1 MRASMTCLSLVAA
14 AFAVAVPSYAFNAY
28 PSELH
33 IGRQDDVERLIVVG
47 EREDGVTMDLT
58 TTVTVRF
65 DPEGIARRDENG
77 RVHAVAD
84 GQTTM
89 YLKHGEEEI
98 AVPVT
103 VANAAVTPPIS
114 FTNDVEPVLMKAG
127 CNTGS
132 CHGSARGKNGFQL
145 SLFGYDPP
153 NDYTRLTREI
163 RGRRLNTGVPDESL
177 MLLKPLGKVIHEGGT
192 VIEEDSLPYAM
203 LLRWIDEGAKN
214 DPPDPPKLT
223 GVEILPKEVVLDGE
237 GTQQRLVVRALYSD
251 GSDRDVT
258 DLSVLSSS
266 DDLVVTMDGQG
277 VATAKGRGEAYLM
290 ARFGSFAVVSQVIA
304 LPAGLQMEWPGVTP
318 YNYIDEMIF
327 TKLKKLRIPPAELC
341 SDEVFVRRAY
351 IDILGVLPTVEES
364 HAFFESPSENKR
376 AELVDQLLQRPE
388 FAKVWA
394 MKWAD
399 LLRMRSTANILDR
412 KALHRYND
420 WLSHAI
426 STNKPLDELVT
437 ELLTSQ
443 GGNFASPA
451 VNFYVA
457 ERDTLK
463 MSENVAQVFMGIQ
476 IMCAQCHNHP
486 FERWTMEDYYS
497 FAAFFSQVGQK
508 GSDDPRERIIFDSRG
523 GEVKNAKNGQ
533 VMAPKFLGGAT
544 PDVKGKDRRAVLAE
558 WLTSPENPW
567 FAQTLVNRAWQHFF
581 GKGITDPPDDVRVT
595 NPPSHPILLDEMARR
610 LTEQKY
616 DLRTLVRDICTSYTY
631 QMATQPRDPVIKDD
645 RNFSH
650 ALVRRLPAEQ
660 LLDAISQVTQTKVKF
675 PNLPL
680 GASATAVA
688 DGPSGNR
695 FLTLFGRPVRDTV
708 CVCERRGEPTL
719 AQALHLING
728 GTVQSALQAADG
740 RVGRLAT
747 ADPFVPDPVI
757 DEIWIAAFSRPPT
770 DDERA
775 EMATYLASVEDK
787 RAALED
793 VMWSVVNSK
802 EFIFNH

>member
-1 MRASMTCLSLVAA
+1 MRFRTTLLGILIGATLLACPAW
-14 AFAVAVPSYAFNAY
+14 AFDVY
-28 PSELH
+28 PAE
-33 IGRQDDVERLIVVG
+33 IKIDRQNDVQRVIVVG
-47 EREDGVTMDLT
+47 ERADGVTEDLT
-58 TTVTVRF
+58 MTVAVRF
-65 DPEGIARRDENG
+65 DPEGIARRDETG

-89 YLKHGEEEI
+89 YLKQGEKEVGI
-98 AVPVT
+98 PVT

-114 FTNDVEPVLMKAG
+114 FLNDVQPVLMKAG

-145 SLFGYDPP
+145 SLFGFDPP

-192 VIEEDSLPYAM
+192 VMEEGTMPYDM
-203 LLRWIDEGAKN
+203 LLRWINEGAQN

-223 GVEILPKEVVLDGE
+223 GVEILPKAFVLDGE
-237 GTQQRLVVRALYSD
+237 GSQQRLVVRALYSD
-251 GSDRDVT
+251 GTDRDVT

-266 DDLVVTMDGQG
+266 DDLVVTMDEEG
-277 VATAKGRGEAYLM
+277 VATGKGRGEAYLM
-290 ARFGSFAVVSQVIA
+290 ARFGSFAVVSQVIT

-318 YNYIDEMIF
+318 YNYIDELIF

-351 IDILGVLPTVEES
+351 IDILGVLPNVEES
-364 HAFFESPSENKR
+364 QAFFASTSENKR

-388 FAKVWA
+388 FAEVWSL
-394 MKWAD
+394 KWAD
-399 LLRMRSTANILDR
+399 LLRMRSTVNVLDR

-420 WLSHAI
+420 WLRHAI

-463 MSENVAQVFMGIQ
+463 MAENVAQVFMGIQ
-476 IMCAQCHNHP
+476 VMCAQCHNHP

-497 FAAFFSQVGQK
+497 FAAFFAQVGQK
-508 GSDDPRERIIFDSRG
+508 GSDDPRERIIFNSGG
-523 GEVKNAKNGQ
+523 GEVKNPKNGQ
-533 VMAPKFLGGAT
+533 VMAPKFLGGAV

-558 WLTSPENPW
+558 WLTSPDNPW

-595 NPPSHPILLDEMARR
+595 NPPSHPVLLDEMARR

-680 GASATAVA
+680 GARAAAVA

-695 FLTLFGRPVRDTV
+695 FLTLFGRPERDTV

-728 GTVQSALQAADG
+728 GTIQSALQAADG
-740 RVGRLAT
+740 RVAKLAV
-747 ADPFVPDPVI
+747 ADPFLPDAII
-757 DEIWIAAFSRPPT
+757 DEIWMAAFSRMPS
-770 DDERA
+770 DNERG
-775 EMATYLASVEDK
+775 EIATYLASVEDK

-793 VMWSVVNSK
+793 VMWSVVNTK

>member
-1 MRASMTCLSLVAA
+1 MRCRTTILGCFITAILLAHPA
-14 AFAVAVPSYAFNAY
+14 IAFDVY
-28 PSELH
+28 PTE
-33 IGRQDDVERLIVVG
+33 IKIERQNDVQRVIIVS
-47 EREDGVTMDLT
+47 EREDGVTEDIT
-58 TTVTVRF
+58 TTATVRF
-65 DPEGIARRDENG
+65 DPEGIARRDEAG

-89 YLKHGEEEI
+89 YLNHGDSEVAI
-98 AVPVT
+98 PVT
-103 VANAAVTPPIS
+103 VTNAAVTPPIS
-114 FTNDVEPVLMKAG
+114 FLNDVQPVLMKAG

-163 RGRRLNTGVPDESL
+163 RGRRLNTGAPDESL

-192 VIEEDSLPYAM
+192 VIEEGTLPYDM
-203 LLRWIDEGAKN
+203 LLRWINEGAQN

-223 GVEILPKEVVLDGE
+223 GVEILPKAFVLDGE
-237 GTQQRLVVRALYSD
+237 GAQQRLVVRALYSD
-251 GSDRDVT
+251 GTDRDVT

-266 DDLVVTMDGQG
+266 DDLVVTIDEEG
-277 VATAKGRGEAYLM
+277 VGSGKGRGEAYLM
-290 ARFGSFAVVSQVIA
+290 ARFGSFAVVSQVIT

-318 YNYIDEMIF
+318 YNYIDELIF

-341 SDEVFVRRAY
+341 TDEVFVRRAH
-351 IDILGVLPTVEES
+351 IDILGVLPTLEES
-364 HAFFESPSENKR
+364 QTFFASASENKR

-388 FAKVWA
+388 FAEVWSL
-394 MKWAD
+394 KWAD
-399 LLRMRSTANILDR
+399 LLRMRSENNILDR

-420 WLSHAI
+420 WLRHAI

-463 MSENVAQVFMGIQ
+463 MAENVSQVFMGIQ
-476 IMCAQCHNHP
+476 VMCAQCHNHP

-497 FAAFFSQVGQK
+497 FAAFFGQVGQK
-508 GSDDPRERIIFDSRG
+508 GSDDPRERIIFDKRG

-567 FAQTLVNRAWQHFF
+567 FAQTLVNRAWQHFL

-595 NPPSHPILLDEMARR
+595 NPPSHPLLLDEMARR

-680 GASATAVA
+680 GARAAAVA

-740 RVGRLAT
+740 RVAKLAA
-747 ADPFVPDPVI
+747 ADPFEPDPII
-757 DEIWIAAFSRPPT
+757 DEIWMAAFSRKPS
-770 DDERA
+770 DNERG
-775 EMATYLASVEDK
+775 EIATYLASVEDK

-793 VMWSVVNSK
+793 VMWSVVNTK

>member
-1 MRASMTCLSLVAA
+1 MHYRFVMPITLTLLSAISA
-14 AFAVAVPSYAFNAY
+14 GAFEAF
-28 PSELH
+28 PPE
-33 IGRQDDVERLIVVG
+33 IRIDRQDDVQRVIIMG
-47 EREDGVTMDLT
+47 EREDGVTEDLT
-58 TTVTVRF
+58 LAAEVRF
-65 DPEGIARRDENG
+65 DPEGIARRDEFG

-89 YLKHGEEEI
+89 YLKHGDQEI
-98 AVPVT
+98 PVPVT

-114 FTNDVEPVLMKAG
+114 FLNDVQPALMKAG

-163 RGRRLNTGVPDESL
+163 RGRRLNTGAPDESL

-192 VIEEDSLPYAM
+192 VLEEEGLPYEM
-203 LLRWIDEGAKN
+203 LLRWINEGANN

-223 GVEILPKEVVLDGE
+223 GVEMLPKACVLDGE
-237 GTQQRLVVRALYSD
+237 GTQQRFLVRATYSD

-266 DDLVVTMDGQG
+266 DNLVITMDEEGIG
-277 VATAKGRGEAYLM
+277 TAKGRGEAYLM
-290 ARFGSFAVVSQVIA
+290 ARFGTFAVVSQVIT
-304 LPAGLQMEWPGVTP
+304 LPAGLQMEWPGATP
-318 YNYIDEMIF
+318 YNYIDELIF
-327 TKLKKLRIPPAELC
+327 TKLRKLRIPPAELC
-341 SDEVFVRRAY
+341 SDEVFIRRVY

-364 HAFFESPSENKR
+364 NAFFASTSENKR

-388 FAKVWA
+388 FAEVWS

-399 LLRMRSTANILDR
+399 LLRVRSSANVLDR

-420 WLSHAI
+420 WLRHAI
-426 STNKPLDELVT
+426 STNKPLDELVR

-476 IMCAQCHNHP
+476 VMCAQCHNHP

-497 FAAFFSQVGQK
+497 FAAFFAQVGQK

-523 GEVKNAKNGQ
+523 GEVKNVKNGQ

-558 WLTSPENPW
+558 WLTSPDNPW

-595 NPPSHPILLDEMARR
+595 NPPSHPVLLDEMARR

-631 QMATQPRDPVIKDD
+631 QMATQPRDPEIKDD

-680 GASATAVA
+680 GARAMAVA

-695 FLTLFGRPVRDTV
+695 FLSLFGRPARDTV
-708 CVCERRGEPTL
+708 CVCERRNEPTL

-728 GTVQSALQAADG
+728 GTVQSALQAGDG
-740 RVGRLAT
+740 RVARLAGS
-747 ADPFVPDPVI
+747 DPFTPDPVI
-757 DEIWIAAFSRPPT
+757 DEIWMAAFSRKPT
-770 DDERA
+770 DNERG
-775 EMATYLASVEDK
+775 EIATYLGGAEDK

-793 VMWSVVNSK
+793 VMWSVVNTK

>member
-1 MRASMTCLSLVAA
+1 MHYRFMIPVMFAMLVSISAASLE
-14 AFAVAVPSYAFNAY
+14 AFP
-28 PSELH
+28 PE
-33 IGRQDDVERLIVVG
+33 IRIERQDDVQRIIIMT
-47 EREDGVTMDLT
+47 EREDGVTLDLT
-58 TTVTVRF
+58 TTAAFRF
-65 DPEGIARRDENG
+65 DPEGIARRDELG
-77 RVHAVAD
+77 QIHAVAD
-84 GQTTM
+84 GQTTL
-89 YLKHGEEEI
+89 YVKQGEQEI
-98 AVPVT
+98 AVPIT
-103 VANAAVTPPIS
+103 VSNAAVTPPIS
-114 FTNDVEPVLMKAG
+114 FLNDVQPALMKAG

-153 NDYTRLTREI
+153 NDYNRLTREI
-163 RGRRLNTGVPDESL
+163 RGRRLNTGAPDESL
-177 MLLKPLGKVIHEGGT
+177 MLLKPMGKVIHEGGT
-192 VIEEDSLPYAM
+192 VIEEGTLPYDM
-203 LLRWIDEGAKN
+203 LFRWIEEGAQN

-223 GVEILPKEVVLDGE
+223 GVEILPKAVVFDGD
-237 GTQQRLVVRALYSD
+237 GTQQPFVVRATYSD
-251 GSDRDVT
+251 GTDRDVT

-266 DDLVVTMDGQG
+266 DNLVVTMNDEG

-290 ARFGSFAVVSQVIA
+290 ARFGSFAVVSQVIT
-304 LPAGLQMEWPGVTP
+304 LPAGLKMEWPGVTP
-318 YNYIDEMIF
+318 YNYIDDLIF
-327 TKLKKLRIPPAELC
+327 TKLRKLRIPPAELC
-341 SDEVFVRRAY
+341 NDEIFVRRVY
-351 IDILGVLPTVEES
+351 LDVLGVLPTVEETRT
-364 HAFFESPSENKR
+364 FFDSPSENKR

-388 FAKVWA
+388 FAEVWSL
-394 MKWAD
+394 KWAD
-399 LLRMRSTANILDR
+399 LLRMRSTANVLDR

-420 WLSHAI
+420 WLRHAI
-426 STNKPLDELVT
+426 STNMPLDELVT

-457 ERDTLK
+457 ERNTLK

-476 IMCAQCHNHP
+476 VMCAQCHNHP

-497 FAAFFSQVGQK
+497 FAAFFAQVGQK
-508 GSDDPRERIIFDSRG
+508 GSDDPRERIIFDKRG

-567 FAQTLVNRAWQHFF
+567 FSQTLVNRAWQHFF

-595 NPPSHPILLDEMARR
+595 NPPSHPDLLDEMARR

-631 QMATQPRDPVIKDD
+631 QMASQSRDTTIKDD

-680 GASATAVA
+680 GARAAAVA

-695 FLTLFGRPVRDTV
+695 FLSLFGRPVRDTV

-728 GTVQSALQAADG
+728 GTVQTALKAGDG
-740 RVGRLAT
+740 RVGRLAG
-747 ADPFVPDPVI
+747 AEAFAPDPII
-757 DEIWIAAFSRPPT
+757 DEIWLAAFSRPPT
-770 DDERA
+770 DNERG
-775 EMATYLASVEDK
+775 EMATYLTAAEDK

>member
-1 MRASMTCLSLVAA
+1 MHYRLTLFALFTTALALAHVAS
-14 AFAVAVPSYAFNAY
+14 AFDAY
-28 PSELH
+28 PAEVR
-33 IGRQDDVERLIVVG
+33 IERQDDVQRVILVG
-47 EREDGVTMDLT
+47 EREDGVTLDLT
-58 TTVTVRF
+58 TDASVRF

-77 RVHAVAD
+77 RVHAMAD

-89 YLKHGEEEI
+89 YFKHDDQEI

-103 VANAAVTPPIS
+103 VTNAAITPPIS
-114 FTNDVEPVLMKAG
+114 FLNDVEPVLMKAG

-163 RGRRLNTGVPDESL
+163 RGRRLNTGAPDESL
-177 MLLKPLGKVIHEGGT
+177 MLLKPLGEVIHEGGT
-192 VIEEDSLPYAM
+192 VIEEGTVPYDV
-203 LLRWIDEGAKN
+203 LLRWINEGAQN
-214 DPPDPPKLT
+214 DPPEPPKLT
-223 GVEILPKEVVLDGE
+223 GVDILPKACVLDGE
-237 GTQQRLVVRALYSD
+237 GSQQRFVVRATYSD
-251 GSDRDVT
+251 GTDRDVT

-266 DDLVVTMDGQG
+266 DDLVITMDDAGI
-277 VATAKGRGEAYLM
+277 ATAKGRGEAYLM
-290 ARFGSFAVVSQVIA
+290 ARFGTFAVVSQVIT

-318 YNYIDEMIF
+318 YNYIDELIF
-327 TKLKKLRIPPAELC
+327 TKLRKLRIPPAELC

-351 IDILGVLPTVEES
+351 VDVLGVLPTVDES
-364 HAFFESPSENKR
+364 RAFFESTSENKR

-388 FAKVWA
+388 FAEVWS

-420 WLSHAI
+420 WLRHAI
-426 STNKPLDELVT
+426 STNKPIDEFVQ

-463 MSENVAQVFMGIQ
+463 MAENVAQVFMGIQ
-476 IMCAQCHNHP
+476 VMCAQCHNHP

-497 FAAFFSQVGQK
+497 FAAFFAQVKQK

-544 PDVKGKDRRAVLAE
+544 PDVNGKDRRAVLAE

-595 NPPSHPILLDEMARR
+595 NPPSHPALLDEMARR
-610 LTEQKY
+610 LTDQKY

-631 QMATQPRDPVIKDD
+631 QMATQPRDTEIKDD

-680 GASATAVA
+680 GASAMSVA

-695 FLTLFGRPVRDTV
+695 FLSLFGRPVRDTV

-728 GTVQSALQAADG
+728 GTVQSALKAGDG
-740 RVGRLAT
+740 RVARLT
-747 ADPFVPDPVI
+747 GGETFEPDPVI
-757 DEIWIAAFSRPPT
+757 DEIWLAAFSRKPT
-770 DDERA
+770 DEERG
-775 EMATYLASVEDK
+775 EMATYLAGVEDK
-787 RAALED
+787 QSALED